1 METVVSC
8 IFSCFRMV
16 KSCLAACWAG
26 AVLCWQVWTTGIRY
40 DSIGDHVPAVETIHF
55 MLYKSIPGQ
64 GEVFQEVAETAPQPG
79 DILLFPLS
87 SYGSCSSLFRHAAVC
102 CGDAEVIHFQNTD
115 VQNNVGQVS
124 KEGFCALRRERGS
137 CLMYRKRDGI
147 DLKEFHGKVREA
159 MHSTGSYYPG
169 TNNCIHFAL
178 WLLGLEGSYMHLVEV
193 SDEDGRG
200 RLLVLGLT
208 RTHTAQPSTR
218 TAFASAPIAV
228 QHRSYSRLGSA
239 LILASLRKPMPS
251 LARTRGGSGSA
262 PQSTIFRTFRT

>member
-1 METVVSC
+1 MGIVVSC

-26 AVLCWQVWTTGIRY
+26 AVSCWRAWTRGIRS
-40 DSIGDHVPAVETIHF
+40 DSIGDHVPAFETIHF

-115 VQNNVGQVS
+115 VQKNVGRIS
-124 KEGFCALRRERGS
+124 KEGFHALRRERGS

-193 SDEDGRG
+193 SNGRG
-200 RLLVLGLT
+200 RLSG
-208 RTHTAQPSTR
+208 
-218 TAFASAPIAV
+218 AP
-228 QHRSYSRLGSA
+228 
-239 LILASLRKPMPS
+239 
-251 LARTRGGSGSA
+251 
-262 PQSTIFRTFRT
+262 